1 MQPSIAHH
9 SSADAARRDDLSA
22 QAAGWRGKALAVDDD
37 PVNLLLLQRM
47 LERMG
52 FEVGTAGNGLEAL
65 EQFAAL
71 RPDLVVLDVVMP
83 GIDGME
89 AGRRIRSM
97 SEGDFVPIIFLT
109 SLADEGS
116 MMDCIRAG
124 GDDFLTK
131 PLSFKLLQARV
142 MITERFRDLQR
153 TMAASSEPL
162 AELLEREQQE
172 QRLAER
178 VFSRA
183 INSRNVQTDA
193 IALMQRSAATFN
205 GDLVLTQGLPDG
217 GLRILMADITGHGLG
232 ATIGALPVAEAFHAM
247 TLKGVEDLQVLE
259 EIHRKLY
266 AILPSDRFMAASMV
280 SIAGN
285 GRRLTWWNGGMPSGW
300 LRSGGGLT
308 ELASHALPLGV
319 LPELMPSDA
328 PRVLSVQDDDGLLLL
343 SDGVIEAVDADGV
356 PFGDGRLSQHLQA
369 WLHGGRVFDDLRS
382 AWERHCGST
391 ALVDD
396 AALLELAIGPA
407 PLDSSELK
415 LGQARRGGWRWSVEL
430 ASEQAES
437 LFPVKAALAPL
448 GLLDGLDRQAEVLE
462 EILSQLCEH
471 YDRSEG
477 RAEGAAGAARPGS
490 SLKIL
495 IQFDPLPNGGR
506 FVIQASGGLSGAA
519 WLSGHSRSALTDGP
533 AGGEPDALEAL
544 CHSVRYDADK
554 GMIEAHYRW

>member
-1 MQPSIAHH
+1 MQSSIAHCC
-9 SSADAARRDDLSA
+9 SAEEARPDPPSV
-22 QAAGWRGKALAVDDD
+22 QVAGWRGKALAVDGD
-37 PVNLLLLQRM
+37 PGNLLLLQRM

-52 FEVGTAGNGLEAL
+52 FAVGTAGNGLEAL
-65 EQFAAL
+65 AQFAAL
-71 RPDLVVLDVVMP
+71 RPDLVVLDVVIP

-109 SLADEGS
+109 SLADEAS

-162 AELLEREQQE
+162 AELLEREQSE

-183 INSRNVQTDA
+183 INSRNVETQA
-193 IALMQRSAATFN
+193 IALMQCSAATFN

-232 ATIGALPVAEAFHAM
+232 AAIGALPVAEAFHAM

-259 EIHRKLY
+259 EVNCKLY

-280 SIAGN
+280 SICGN

-300 LRSGGGLT
+300 LRSRGGLT
-308 ELASHALPLGV
+308 ELASHASPLGV
-319 LPELMPSDA
+319 LPQLMPSDA

-356 PFGDGRLSQHLQA
+356 AFGDGRLSQHLQV
-369 WLHGGRVFDDLRS
+369 WPHGGPVFGDLRA
-382 AWERHCGST
+382 AWERHCGSA

-396 AALLELAIGPA
+396 AALLELAIGPS
-407 PLDSSELK
+407 PLDSAALEV
-415 LGQARRGGWRWSVEL
+415 GRAWRGGWRWSVEL
-430 ASEQAES
+430 GSDQAEG
-437 LFPVKAALAPL
+437 LFPLKTALAPL

-462 EILSQLCEH
+462 EILSQLCEQH
-471 YDRSEG
+471 GGSMRRSG
-477 RAEGAAGAARPGS
+477 NPAVSARHGG
-490 SLKIL
+490 SLKVL
-495 IQFDPLPNGGR
+495 IQFDPLPHGGR
-506 FVIQASGGLSGAA
+506 FVIQASGRLSADA
-519 WLSGHSRSALTDGP
+519 WRSGRSCSGP
-533 AGGEPDALEAL
+533 ANGLAGGLEAF

-554 GMIEAHYRW
+554 GMIEAHYLW